1 MSGRALRWM
10 MSFAHRTPQPKVAS
24 LIIVRHHRVYA
35 DAESPIYR
43 LGVGESVFAAQ
54 LELLRAIGLAP
65 VTVAEGVRWLSGARS
80 GRRVAMTFDD
90 GYRDN
95 LTRALPLLER
105 HGAHATFY
113 LAAGLIEERTA
124 PWWDQLAWRLERAE
138 MSQATFEIEGR
149 RIRLELEEP
158 AGRAR
163 AIAALEPLMR
173 VTPELRQRR
182 LESLR
187 DLLHVRGEAPCELAT
202 WEEARALGGGGM
214 EIGAHTLSHPHLSL
228 LTPDRQDAEIS
239 GSIDLI
245 ERRLGVRSR
254 GFAYPGGDYDASSV
268 AIAARLE
275 LEHAVT
281 TRRGD
286 NGPDAPRLELRRRA
300 LSDGAC
306 LGPTGV
312 FSRRL
317 TLAEL
322 DGAFDWA
329 RGVEAAT

>member
-10 MSFAHRTPQPKVAS
+10 MSLAHRPSQPKVAS
-24 LIIVRHHRVYA
+24 LIIVRHHRVYG
-35 DAESPIYR
+35 DAENPLYR
-43 LGVGESVFAAQ
+43 LGVGERVFAAQ
-54 LELLRAIGLAP
+54 LELLGAVGLAP
-65 VTVAEGVRWLSGARS
+65 VTASEGVRWLSSARG

-95 LTRALPLLER
+95 VTRALPMLER
-105 HGAHATFY
+105 HGARATFY

-138 MSQATFEIEGR
+138 VRQASFEIEGR
-149 RIRLELEEP
+149 HVRLELDGP

-163 AIAALEPLMR
+163 AIADLEPLMR
-173 VTPELRQRR
+173 VTPDLRQRR

-202 WEEARALGGGGM
+202 WEEARALSGAGM
-214 EIGAHTLSHPHLSL
+214 EIGAHTLTHPHLSL
-228 LTPDRQDAEIS
+228 LTPECQHAEIA
-239 GSIDLI
+239 GSIELI
-245 ERRLGVRSR
+245 ERRLGVRAR
-254 GFAYPGGDYDASSV
+254 GLAYPGGDYDATSI

-286 NGPDAPRLELRRRA
+286 NGPDAKRLELRRRA

-306 LGPTGV
+306 LGPTGA

-322 DGAFDWA
+322 DGAFDRA
-329 RGVEAAT
+329 RGVEAAS

>member
-1 MSGRALRWM
+1 VSGRALRWM
-10 MSFAHRTPQPKVAS
+10 MSLAHRTSQPKTAS

-35 DAESPIYR
+35 DGESPIYR
-43 LGVGESVFAAQ
+43 LGVGERVFAAQ
-54 LELLRAIGLAP
+54 LELLGAVGLAP
-65 VTVAEGVRWLSGARS
+65 ITVAEGVRWLSGARS

-95 LTRALPLLER
+95 VTRALPLLER
-105 HGAHATFY
+105 HGARATFY
-113 LAAGLIEERTA
+113 LTAGLIEERTA

-138 MSQATFEIEGR
+138 VRKATFEIEGR

-158 AGRAR
+158 AGRSR
-163 AIAALEPLMR
+163 ALVALEPLMR

-187 DLLHVRGEAPCELAT
+187 DLLHVRTEAPCELAT

-214 EIGAHTLSHPHLSL
+214 EIGAHTLTHPHLSL
-228 LTPDRQDAEIS
+228 LTPERQHAEIA
-239 GSIDLI
+239 GSIELI
-245 ERRLGVRSR
+245 ERRLGTRPR
-254 GFAYPGGDYDASSV
+254 AFAYPGGDYDATSLAV
-268 AIAARLE
+268 AARLE

-286 NGPDAPRLELRRRA
+286 NGPDARPLELRRRA

-306 LGPTGV
+306 LGPTGA

-322 DGAFDWA
+322 DGAFDRA
-329 RGVEAAT
+329 RGVEAAS